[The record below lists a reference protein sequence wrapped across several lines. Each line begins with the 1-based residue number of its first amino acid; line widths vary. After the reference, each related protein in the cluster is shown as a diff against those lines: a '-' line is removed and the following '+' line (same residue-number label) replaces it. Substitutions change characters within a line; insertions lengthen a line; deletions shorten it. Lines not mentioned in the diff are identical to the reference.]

1 MSLGYCMFML
11 IYHYSVLRK
20 IACDHYRLNK
30 HNDTT
35 FYNYSY
41 SFIAQR
47 VINRRIGYSQFIYS
61 QSNIHSLNVHKQFM
75 NQYSQNKHFK
85 TSVTV
90 HIINTR
96 DIKVTLKMF

>member
-1 MSLGYCMFML
+1 MHDCVNT
-11 IYHYSVLRK
+11 YSVLCK
-20 IACDHYRLNK
+20 IARDHYRLNK

-47 VINRRIGYSQFIYS
+47 VINRRIGYSQF
-61 QSNIHSLNVHKQFM
+61 NIHSLNVHKQFM
-75 NQYSQNKHFK
+75 SQYSKNKHFK

-90 HIINTR
+90 HIINTG